1 MPHTPE
7 LAFTVSNTSTLNT
20 TVQSLGPII
29 EPQPVSVCPS
39 VVPSCIDASN
49 SEEALPMRMIKRK
62 SDGSIERFKARL
74 VANGFHQQEGLDYTK
89 TFSLVPQ
96 GFVDPQ
102 YPNHVCRLQ
111 RSLYGLKQAL
121 RAWFQR
127 FSDYLLVLGFQKS
140 KCDYSLFIYNH
151 DGVYLVLLIYV
162 DDILLTGNSLPQ
174 IMNLIQ
180 TLGKLFAMKDLRPL
194 NYFLGIEVTY
204 NGDCVH
210 LTQAKYATDL
220 LASCWCLQYLTITR
234 LDLSYS
240 VNQVCQFMHSPTTTH
255 GQEVKRI
262 LRYLKFTFDHGLWYK
277 PGPLQLSAYS
287 DADYARD
294 PDSRHSTGGY
304 CIFLGF
310 NLISWSSK
318 KQKTVSRSSTEAE
331 YRQLAYTIA

>member
-1 MPHTPE
+1 
-7 LAFTVSNTSTLNT
+7 AVTVSNTSTPNT
-20 TVQSLGPII
+20 IMQSLAPII
-29 EPQPVSVCPS
+29 EPQPVSGSPS
-39 VVPSCIDASN
+39 VVPSSVDSGN
-49 SEEALPMRMIKRK
+49 SAEALPVRMVTRSQTGHQKPNPKYAFNSVVDVSEIKRK
-62 SDGSIERFKARL
+62 SDGSIERFKAHL
-74 VANGFHQQEGLDYTK
+74 VANGFHQQEGLDYTE
-89 TFSLVPQ
+89 TFTA

-111 RSLYGLKQAL
+111 RSLYRLKQAP

-127 FSDYLLVLGFQKS
+127 FSDYLLVLGFQES

-180 TLGKLFAMKDLRPL
+180 TLGKLFSMKDLGSL

-204 NGDCVH
+204 KGDCVH

-220 LASCWCLQYLTITR
+220 LVRTGFIDCKPLCTPCASGQKLSIYWYAQASC
-234 LDLSYS
+234 S
-240 VNQVCQFMHSPTTTH
+240 
-255 GQEVKRI
+255 
-262 LRYLKFTFDHGLWYK
+262 
-277 PGPLQLSAYS
+277 LQLSAYS
-287 DADYARD
+287 NPDYVGD

-304 CIFLGF
+304 CIFLGS

-318 KQKTVSRSSTEAE
+318 KQKTVSRSSTEAK
-331 YRQLAYTIA
+331 YRQLAYTAA